1 MRSIQDSI
9 GTGPSGS
16 ALLAPDWDRTGI
28 GPSGFRLPTSGGTGV
43 LPPSPNIAHP
53 YEADREVQRPE
64 GPVPPALRLVP
75 RSEAA
80 AHRTGH
86 ARHVLIVDS
95 DAHVRDAL
103 ATFLRQRGFRVW
115 VAANGGEAQA
125 MITYRL
131 PDLLLLDAI
140 LPGMSGIDLIR
151 LLRHRRRTH
160 LLPIILISSLSA
172 PREIRNGLEVGADD
186 YITKPADLSVVEAR
200 IVALLR
206 RDERLRKAL
215 SPFAPIAGQLAAT
228 PELN

>member
-1 MRSIQDSI
+1 MRSIQDST
-9 GTGPSGS
+9 GTGP
-16 ALLAPDWDRTGI
+16 
-28 GPSGFRLPTSGGTGV
+28 GFPAFDGTGV
-43 LPPSPNIAHP
+43 LLPPSPNVAHP
-53 YEADREVQRPE
+53 HETDRKVQR
-64 GPVPPALRLVP
+64 PALRLVP
-75 RSEAA
+75 QGESAA
-80 AHRTGH
+80 SRNGY

-95 DAHVRDAL
+95 DAHARDAL
-103 ATFLRQRGFRVW
+103 AAFLRQRGFRVW

-131 PDLLLLDAI
+131 PDLLLLDLI

-151 LLRHRRRTH
+151 LLRHKRRTH
-160 LLPIILISSLSA
+160 LLPIIVVSSLSA

-200 IVALLR
+200 ITALLR

-215 SPFAPIAGQLAAT
+215 SPFIPIAEQLAAT